1 MAAPLTR
8 EQIVSALGGGRVSPP
23 ALDLASLLPAPSN
36 TVAALPK
43 PSTDIEFLGPLGD
56 FIDAIDTPRAM
67 AASAIK
73 EFGDLAQGRG
83 FSLRDWWKQTG
94 DNIFMQDVMRDLG
107 ADMGGVKGF
116 FLGLGM
122 DIALDPITYA
132 LGPVGAAARAGM
144 SAPKLIHALGAG
156 AKYYDD
162 IAKGVTTVA
171 GISTSTATRKAAVL
185 QEAVVK
191 VGKTNAMSS
200 AGREALKEVGLLGEM
215 GLSVPGTGRLGRW
228 LGVDRALDLLS
239 GGRVT
244 AARAA
249 QAARLPYID
258 ELARPVSEAALR
270 DAQAAVARFGPG
282 AVEDAAAAA
291 PRIEQ
296 IARDLVAGVDV
307 GEDILGDYLVAAARV
322 ANRMPV
328 EAVSLP
334 QVFGNF
340 LYVTMPAYGAA
351 KHSVMTRKGIEAID
365 TAFNSKASIRDGLRS
380 GDYEMVLNANNV
392 LVKNN
397 RGWRMRNRFMDLMST
412 DAVQLRRIARD
423 LNLAPEVVDEMWRT
437 ERFLM
442 EPLTGVPILDDAG
455 KLQRNPEFEKLFA
468 GPIGIHG
475 DKAITDFWFD
485 GRGWM
490 DDALRH
496 ANQLGGGAPWLMK
509 HVDDLWVMRLAVE
522 GHYSP
527 TAARKLRPGQ
537 RYRGVLLQSQTEH
550 AEGWTIDKQVRQ
562 ILQDQLG
569 DDAEE
574 LFDRDIW
581 KAMNRY
587 MNMVGEE
594 VRRQAVMNGLAEE
607 GVMFKNPMAWS
618 KSEVK
623 DLSAKLR
630 VAYGERERTFD
641 RVFRSIEGGLD
652 PEQVKAV
659 RMAAAEADGATAA
672 EAQMAA
678 VAGEADL
685 LEGRLIEIHQKLRE
699 LVSGV
704 RGRREDVAK
713 FMEPLV
719 QEAATLGYRRIQ
731 LERTLRAL
739 QSVRTQ
745 QGGSAVGDEILAGL
759 EETLEQARAHLA
771 VAMEEAKTVA
781 LHDQSVDAAQKVIDV
796 LTGDLAKLDLD
807 LFPSEL
813 RGWAEGVADLRAAME
828 EVPYELFDPLSFDK
842 LPRWMG
848 EVQEDLDAAHGAY
861 RDAVR
866 RQGLEA
872 DALAEPTA
880 REIAFGGA
888 RAPGGRLAEVV
899 EINGR
904 PPDGPPGG
912 VGPSGAPGGAPVGPS
927 LDDGGVSV
935 QRAGGGAE
943 TVMDPETGVWS
954 DGSVYDPGLVA
965 SMEVQPGRRKVIAAC
980 TGMKCT
986 VEEGASVAAK
996 DLYTGPSFVVLR
1008 GVVSETD
1015 VELAG
1020 VLSGRYGVLDPL
1032 QRVGTYDQPL
1042 AESAAEAAEVFAGPH
1057 LLRKFAALV
1066 GEGGVPE
1073 ELYVYGS
1080 RAYREQ
1086 VRRLIVRAQ
1095 KRGIWNDGVNVVYG
1109 KGRQGEQM
1117 RHLRSWAE
1125 SVPDSLRG
1133 VDPFANAEPIV
1144 SVGQDLA
1151 GKGYTLTGERLGH
1164 ITKYK
1169 DDVGSEVRVVAGE
1182 RGKTLYLMGLEVP
1195 EAHRG
1200 QGRARR
1206 LVEHIMKV
1214 AEKTDEPFAPAGVYL
1229 HASDELVEMY
1239 KGMGFQT
1246 APLDE
1251 PGWWLEPSLNLM
1263 VRPIRGRRPV
1273 GLFSIGDEGSTVS
1286 EIVPKRAPRRRS
1298 PKVFVDEGRFTV
1310 PEGTLEVEAYL
1321 RIDELLEQL
1330 DEGLVAAGR
1339 VADDGTVNWK
1349 DLPPELQKL
1358 LDEAD
1363 ALNDF
1368 VGGAGGAIGQL
1379 GPKSARGGGGGIVEV
1394 DLAKAEEMFGGG
1406 TASVTPLR
1414 AAADAVTAAD
1424 AVKLKWSAPKS
1435 DAFIRD
1441 TVVSYPKYPIPDEGQ
1456 IEAGL
1461 ETTLEGIRKTVRS
1474 DRVLAAVEDMVA
1486 KFAKAE
1492 GMSAKQRNALRSEVN
1507 AEHVASGKAYRKR
1520 ARFPSPRVHT
1530 AVVQGGSGPDGRRL
1544 MDIWGIEQ
1552 DQRTKKWVVSLNG
1565 VDQGEAS
1572 SLKAAKVQAQQFAD
1586 LWQSR
1591 RGERRLPDLNELS
1604 GGGRGPEV
1612 PPSATPPRDLVPPIG
1627 EVPAAGAARET
1638 GETVADVAAQ
1648 PAWAE
1653 AGATA
1658 EDAAQGGSF
1667 FHYSKDP
1674 SLSIGE
1680 PRDYGGFHAGSWK
1693 AATERGGLASQP
1705 EQGFVHSV
1713 QIRPKKPYMP
1723 NGAMFDE
1730 RAGRSRTELWTLVHS
1745 SDKLAQLRAQGY
1757 DVIPYI
1763 NGTEAPGSLAYL
1775 ILDPASVTVGSS
1787 TRVRK
1792 VGESFVERGA
1802 SRRNLEEVG
1811 VAAGG
1816 VARETGEAAV
1826 RGGGISSEWKT
1837 HRTLMLPARSSIRES
1852 VVSLLGGMDGVTI
1865 QPGSVK
1871 ITAKTESQV
1880 QKIRTA
1886 LARMLDHP
1894 TLEKKDRPKVEKLLD
1909 QMQESFPAGAS
1920 PPKVEPFE
1928 IRPPS
1933 TPPKPSPG
1941 YGGTKSVVIRTPFGD
1956 FKLETVGRA
1965 RSKLTVTASPAG
1977 VIKGPRNLLVGKG
1990 ATASNVDEA
1999 LKKIERWATE
2009 INLRRRTPLSA
2020 MRNAAQDPAVRHAI
2034 AQIAGATEVTEFRGF
2049 KGQVW
2054 ETGSPMTQVEA
2065 DVLHQ
2070 SAALY
2075 ELAEADALYM
2085 LAGRALSD
2093 GLEDDAVIFGM
2104 LARRRQIS
2112 HELHRMT
2119 ETSYP
2124 QDAATEFQKAL
2135 RAFDNRRTRD
2145 GYQSAM
2151 TEAYADQWGPNS
2163 ELRRWS
2169 TGWSAPGDADQ
2180 RAAMF
2185 HMLNSLFDVQR
2196 TSGGFSGF
2204 FKWYDQFLNYWKAQA
2219 VATPGF
2225 VLRNGFGGSWMSYA
2239 FGGMELGATNKFA
2252 GTYFKAIKRGGEAG
2266 YLAGM
2271 DLLIEDLA
2279 RSPKSTLRVGFGAK
2293 VDINEL
2299 RQIKRVLDSGITG
2312 GGQVITEV
2320 ERAVATRLVKETKMP
2335 ITGNPV
2341 DIVFNPFSTEFAP
2354 FRAVRSA
2361 NEQMETVLRGS
2372 LAFDVLQKGGS
2383 LDEAAGA
2390 VYKLQ
2395 FNYADLTP
2403 TERKARRVIPF
2414 WTWQKNVVPVLVES
2428 LGKHPRAWGRLQ
2440 QLKGNMESS
2449 SEQKGVVPDYFLE
2462 NMGIRLPW
2470 KINDYQTYWIPDL
2483 PFRDLNRLVKEPT
2496 SITRVFAESA
2506 APPVRLPL
2514 EIWAKKQFFADL
2526 PFSGR
2531 YQQVPPVYARVPFL
2545 MEALASIGKAKKNKS
2560 GTWKMRD
2567 HDIYQMDGWMP
2578 FMARFRRLLP
2588 NESRYSRRVA
2598 STTVSVVFGTQVR
2611 VVDPRETRNQLL
2623 RDDKAFNEK
2632 MRDLIDI
2639 ELRLR

>member
-8 EQIVSALGGGRVSPP
+8 EQIVAALGGGQVSPP

-36 TVAALPK
+36 TVAAPPK

-56 FIDAIDTPRAM
+56 FIDMIDTPRAM
-67 AASAIK
+67 AASTIK

-228 LGVDRALDLLS
+228 LGVDKALDSLS
-239 GGRVT
+239 GGRMT

-340 LYVTMPAYGAA
+340 LYVAMPAYGAA

-397 RGWRMRNRFMDLMST
+397 RGWRMRNRFMDLLST
-412 DAVQLRRIARD
+412 DAVQLRRTARD

-490 DDALRH
+490 DDALRY
-496 ANQLGGGAPWLMK
+496 ANQFGGGAPWLMK

-607 GVMFKNPMAWS
+607 GAMFKNPMAWS

-759 EETLEQARAHLA
+759 EETLEQARTHLA

-807 LFPSEL
+807 SFPPEL

-888 RAPGGRLAEVV
+888 RAPGSRLAEVV

-954 DGSVYDPGLVA
+954 DGSVYDPGNVA

-980 TGMKCT
+980 TGTKCA
-986 VEEGASVAAK
+986 VEEGASVAAR

-1032 QRVGTYDQPL
+1032 QHVQTYDQPL
-1042 AESAAEAAEVFAGPH
+1042 AKTADEAAEVFAGPH

-1080 RAYREQ
+1080 KAYREQ
-1086 VRRLIVRAQ
+1086 VRRLIVRAR
-1095 KRGIWNDGVNVVYG
+1095 KRGIWNDDVKVVYG
-1109 KGRQGEQM
+1109 KGGQGEQM
-1117 RHLRSWAE
+1117 LHLRSWAE

-1133 VDPFANAEPIV
+1133 VDTFGGEGPTASP
-1144 SVGQDLA
+1144 
-1151 GKGYTLTGERLGH
+1151 GYGYLIRRGERRGN
-1164 ITKYK
+1164 TTTYR
-1169 DDVGSEVRVVAGE
+1169 DDVRSEVRVVAEE
-1182 RGKTLYLMGLEVP
+1182 RGKTWYLTGLEVP

-1206 LVEHIMKV
+1206 MVEHVMKV
-1214 AEKTDEPFAPAGVYL
+1214 AEATDEPFAPAGVYL

-1239 KGMGFQT
+1239 EGMGFQK
-1246 APLDE
+1246 AELSE
-1251 PGWWLEPSLNLM
+1251 PGWWLAPSLNLM

-1273 GLFSIGDEGSTVS
+1273 GLFSIGDEGSTVWNIS
-1286 EIVPKRAPRRRS
+1286 EIVPQFAPRRHAPQVS
-1298 PKVFVDEGRFTV
+1298 VSEGRFTV
-1310 PEGTLEVEAYL
+1310 PEGTPEVEAYL

-1330 DEGLVAAGR
+1330 DEGLAAAGR

-1349 DLPPELQKL
+1349 DLPPELQRL

-1368 VGGAGGAIGQL
+1368 VGGAGGAIEQL
-1379 GPKSARGGGGGIVEV
+1379 GPKSARGGGGGIIEV
-1394 DLAKAEEMFGGG
+1394 DLTKAKEMFGGG

-1414 AAADAVTAAD
+1414 AAADAVTSAD
-1424 AVKLKWSAPKS
+1424 AVTLKWSAPKS

-1441 TVVSYPKYPIPDEGQ
+1441 TVVSYPKYPIPDEYQ
-1456 IEAGL
+1456 IKAGL
-1461 ETTLEGIRKTVRS
+1461 ETTLKRIRKTVRS
-1474 DRVLAAVEDMVA
+1474 DRVLAAEKDMVA

-1492 GMSAKQRNALRSEVN
+1492 GMSVKQRNALRSEVN

-1520 ARFPSPRVHT
+1520 ARWPSPRVHT
-1530 AVVQGGSGPDGRRL
+1530 AVVQGGTGPDGRRL
-1544 MDIWGIEQ
+1544 MDIWGIDQ
-1552 DQRTKKWVVSLNG
+1552 DQRAKGWVISLNG

-1612 PPSATPPRDLVPPIG
+1612 PPSATPPRDLVPPIS
-1627 EVPAAGAARET
+1627 EVPAA
-1638 GETVADVAAQ
+1638 
-1648 PAWAE
+1648 
-1653 AGATA
+1653 
-1658 EDAAQGGSF
+1658 
-1667 FHYSKDP
+1667 
-1674 SLSIGE
+1674 
-1680 PRDYGGFHAGSWK
+1680 
-1693 AATERGGLASQP
+1693 
-1705 EQGFVHSV
+1705 
-1713 QIRPKKPYMP
+1713 
-1723 NGAMFDE
+1723 
-1730 RAGRSRTELWTLVHS
+1730 
-1745 SDKLAQLRAQGY
+1745 
-1757 DVIPYI
+1757 
-1763 NGTEAPGSLAYL
+1763 
-1775 ILDPASVTVGSS
+1775 
-1787 TRVRK
+1787 
-1792 VGESFVERGA
+1792 
-1802 SRRNLEEVG
+1802 
-1811 VAAGG
+1811 G
-1816 VARETGEAAV
+1816 VARETGEAVA

-1852 VVSLLGGMDGVTI
+1852 VVVTLRGMDGVTI
-1865 QPGSVK
+1865 QPGSIK

-1886 LARMLDHP
+1886 LSRLLDHP
-1894 TLEKKDRPKVEKLLD
+1894 TLAKKDRLKVEKLLN
-1909 QMQESFPAGAS
+1909 QMQESFPVGGS

-1933 TPPKPSPG
+1933 TPTPPKPSPG

-1956 FKLETVGRA
+1956 FKLETVGKA

-1999 LKKIERWATE
+1999 LEKIERWATE

-2020 MRNAAQDPAVRHAI
+2020 MQNAAQDPAVRHAI

-2093 GLEDDAVIFGM
+2093 GLEDDAIIFGM

-2180 RAAMF
+2180 QAAMF

-2196 TSGGFSGF
+2196 TSGDFTGF

-2239 FGGMELGATNKFA
+2239 FGGMELGTTNKFA

-2279 RSPKSTLRVGFGAK
+2279 RSPKSTLRVGFGTK

-2440 QLKGNMESS
+2440 QLKGNMEST

-2470 KINDYQTYWIPDL
+2470 KINNYQTYWIPDL

-2545 MEALASIGKAKKNKS
+2545 MEALASVGKAKKNKS

>member
-67 AASAIK
+67 LASAIK

-455 KLQRNPEFEKLFA
+455 KLQRNPEFERLFA

-1095 KRGIWNDGVNVVYG
+1095 KRGIWNDGVNVIYG

-1435 DAFIRD
+1435 NAFIRD

-1530 AVVQGGSGPDGRRL
+1530 AVVQGGSSPDGRRL

-1627 EVPAAGAARET
+1627 EMPAAGAARET
-1638 GETVADVAAQ
+1638 GE
-1648 PAWAE
+1648 
-1653 AGATA
+1653 
-1658 EDAAQGGSF
+1658 
-1667 FHYSKDP
+1667 
-1674 SLSIGE
+1674 
-1680 PRDYGGFHAGSWK
+1680 
-1693 AATERGGLASQP
+1693 
-1705 EQGFVHSV
+1705 
-1713 QIRPKKPYMP
+1713 
-1723 NGAMFDE
+1723 
-1730 RAGRSRTELWTLVHS
+1730 
-1745 SDKLAQLRAQGY
+1745 
-1757 DVIPYI
+1757 
-1763 NGTEAPGSLAYL
+1763 
-1775 ILDPASVTVGSS
+1775 
-1787 TRVRK
+1787 
-1792 VGESFVERGA
+1792 
-1802 SRRNLEEVG
+1802 
-1811 VAAGG
+1811 
-1816 VARETGEAAV
+1816 AAV
-1826 RGGGISSEWKT
+1826 KGGGISSEWKT

-1894 TLEKKDRPKVEKLLD
+1894 TLEKKDRPKVEKLLN

>member
-8 EQIVSALGGGRVSPP
+8 EQIVAALGGGQVSPP

-56 FIDAIDTPRAM
+56 FIDMIDTPRAM

-107 ADMGGVKGF
+107 VDMGGVKGF

-162 IAKGVTTVA
+162 IARGVTTVA

-185 QEAVVK
+185 QKAVVK
-191 VGKTNAMSS
+191 VGETNAMSS

-228 LGVDRALDLLS
+228 LGVDRALDSLS
-239 GGRVT
+239 GGRMT

-258 ELARPVSEAALR
+258 ELARPVSGATLR

-340 LYVTMPAYGAA
+340 LYVALPAYGAA
-351 KHSVMTRKGIEAID
+351 KHSVMTRKGIAAID

-412 DAVQLRRIARD
+412 DAVQLRRTARD

-490 DDALRH
+490 DDALRY
-496 ANQLGGGAPWLMK
+496 ANQFGGGAPWLMK

-607 GVMFKNPMAWS
+607 GAMFKNPMAWS

-759 EETLEQARAHLA
+759 EETLEQARTHLA

-807 LFPSEL
+807 SFPPEL

-888 RAPGGRLAEVV
+888 RAPGSRLAEVV

-954 DGSVYDPGLVA
+954 DGSVYDPGNVA
-965 SMEVQPGRRKVIAAC
+965 DMEVQPGRRKVIAAC
-980 TGMKCT
+980 TGTKCA
-986 VEEGASVAAK
+986 VEEGASVAAR

-1032 QRVGTYDQPL
+1032 QHVQTYDQPL

-1080 RAYREQ
+1080 KAYREQ
-1086 VRRLIVRAQ
+1086 VRRLIVRAR
-1095 KRGIWNDGVNVVYG
+1095 KRGIWNDDVKVVYG
-1109 KGRQGEQM
+1109 KGGQGEQM

-1133 VDPFANAEPIV
+1133 VDTFGGEGPTASP
-1144 SVGQDLA
+1144 
-1151 GKGYTLTGERLGH
+1151 GYGYQIRRGERRGN
-1164 ITKYK
+1164 TTTYR
-1169 DDVGSEVRVVAGE
+1169 DDVRSEVRVVAEE
-1182 RGKTLYLMGLEVP
+1182 RGKTWYLTGLEVP

-1206 LVEHIMKV
+1206 MVEHVMEV
-1214 AEKTDEPFAPAGVYL
+1214 AEATDEPFAPAGVYL

-1239 KGMGFQT
+1239 EGMGFQK
-1246 APLDE
+1246 AELSE
-1251 PGWWLEPSLNLM
+1251 PGWWLAPSLNLM

-1286 EIVPKRAPRRRS
+1286 QIVPKFPPRRHAPQVS
-1298 PKVFVDEGRFTV
+1298 VSEGRFTV
-1310 PEGTLEVEAYL
+1310 PEGTPEVEAYL

-1349 DLPPELQKL
+1349 DLPPELQRL

-1368 VGGAGGAIGQL
+1368 VGGAGGAIEQL

-1394 DLAKAEEMFGGG
+1394 DLTKAKEMFGGG

-1414 AAADAVTAAD
+1414 AAADAVTSAD
-1424 AVKLKWSAPKS
+1424 AVTLKWSAPKS

-1441 TVVSYPKYPIPDEGQ
+1441 TVVSYPKYPIPDEYQ
-1456 IEAGL
+1456 IKAGL

-1474 DRVLAAVEDMVA
+1474 DRVLAAEKDMVA

-1530 AVVQGGSGPDGRRL
+1530 AIVQGGTGPDGRRL
-1544 MDIWGIEQ
+1544 MDIWGIDQ
-1552 DQRTKKWVVSLNG
+1552 DQRAKGWVISLNG

-1612 PPSATPPRDLVPPIG
+1612 PPSATPPRDLVPPIS
-1627 EVPAAGAARET
+1627 EVPAA
-1638 GETVADVAAQ
+1638 
-1648 PAWAE
+1648 
-1653 AGATA
+1653 
-1658 EDAAQGGSF
+1658 
-1667 FHYSKDP
+1667 
-1674 SLSIGE
+1674 
-1680 PRDYGGFHAGSWK
+1680 
-1693 AATERGGLASQP
+1693 
-1705 EQGFVHSV
+1705 
-1713 QIRPKKPYMP
+1713 
-1723 NGAMFDE
+1723 
-1730 RAGRSRTELWTLVHS
+1730 
-1745 SDKLAQLRAQGY
+1745 
-1757 DVIPYI
+1757 
-1763 NGTEAPGSLAYL
+1763 
-1775 ILDPASVTVGSS
+1775 
-1787 TRVRK
+1787 
-1792 VGESFVERGA
+1792 
-1802 SRRNLEEVG
+1802 
-1811 VAAGG
+1811 G
-1816 VARETGEAAV
+1816 VARETGEAVA

-1837 HRTLMLPARSSIRES
+1837 HRTLMLPARSSIREA

-1865 QPGSVK
+1865 QPGSIK

-1880 QKIRTA
+1880 QKIRAT
-1886 LARMLDHP
+1886 LSRLLDHP
-1894 TLEKKDRPKVEKLLD
+1894 TLAKKDRLKVEKLLN
-1909 QMQESFPAGAS
+1909 QMQESFPVGGS

-1928 IRPPS
+1928 VLPPS
-1933 TPPKPSPG
+1933 TPPKQDVPVSSLDNIRDVGMPHPDVDPDAPLFGDVSTDNVEGFFKWEHFVQNIRERGMQTPIRLGRDPKTGELFGIDGNHRLKAAREIGLEDVPVTVEERAFAEPLRDATPEPPVPPPKPSPG

-1956 FKLETVGRA
+1956 FKLETVGKA

-1990 ATASNVDEA
+1990 ATARNVDEA
-1999 LKKIERWATE
+1999 LEKIERWATE

-2020 MRNAAQDPAVRHAI
+2020 MQNAAQDPAVRHAI

-2054 ETGSPMTQVEA
+2054 ETDSPMTQVEA

-2093 GLEDDAVIFGM
+2093 GLEDDAIIFGM

-2180 RAAMF
+2180 QAAMF

-2196 TSGGFSGF
+2196 TSGDFAGF

-2440 QLKGNMESS
+2440 QLKGNMEST

-2470 KINDYQTYWIPDL
+2470 KINNYQTYWIPDL

-2545 MEALASIGKAKKNKS
+2545 MEALASVGKAKKNKS